1 VVETGAFRSDPNIA
15 QINAKITKA
24 DTDNTI
30 AYTQYQI
37 KAAADKAFFVSRL
50 WDSIASGA
58 TADLCIENPSGS
70 GRTIHIMVAKIS
82 TTDQAWVRYIIDPT
96 LNGGTQLT
104 PVPFKV
110 GSSATS
116 VANVIV
122 DVDSYTG
129 GTEVGTEV
137 IPGGSGNKAVGGMDE
152 GLVAFV
158 IPEGHKVL
166 FEVVNKSSNANQ
178 VSMRIDWWEE

>member
-1 VVETGAFRSDPNIA
+1 MKTGAFRSDPNIS

-37 KAAADKAFFVSRL
+37 KAAEDRAFFVSRL
-50 WDSIASGA
+50 WEHVSSGA
-58 TADLCIENPSGS
+58 TADLCIENPPNSDK
-70 GRTIHIMVAKIS
+70 TIHIMVAKMS

-96 LNGGTQLT
+96 LSDGTEIT

-116 VANVIV
+116 VARVIT
-122 DVDSYTG
+122 DVSSYTG
-129 GTEVGTEV
+129 GTEVGAEV
-137 IPGGSGNKAVGGMDE
+137 IPGGSGNKAVGGSDE

-158 IPEGHKVL
+158 IPPGHRVL

-178 VSMRIDWWEE
+178 ISMRIDWWEE